1 MCGGTSAST
10 IASYTMGRSA
20 RESLLPRPRHFVWI
34 FDPYPFESKHLR
46 PASVG
51 NVGDVLLARHGDVAL
66 VLGAPPKHV
75 VHDGD
80 DVREALARARA
91 GGEYV
96 VVPGAGGADGLG
108 LMAVELEGD
117 SWVVTIF
124 ASPEYAGAFV
134 VEDTFSDQ
142 IVDPFP
148 RLEGRVELYEGVWP
162 QEAVFDALSDL
173 FFDAGVF
180 DPDETSCA
188 RPVVF
193 DESVA

>member
-1 MCGGTSAST
+1 
-10 IASYTMGRSA
+10 MGRSA

-46 PASVG
+46 PAGVG

-75 VHDGD
+75 VHYWD
-80 DVREALARARA
+80 DVGETLARARA
-91 GGEYV
+91 GGEDV

-117 SWVVTIF
+117 AEGVAAFTC
-124 ASPEYAGAFV
+124 AEDTGAFV

-148 RLEGRVELYEGVWP
+148 RLEGRVELYE
-162 QEAVFDALSDL
+162 
-173 FFDAGVF
+173 
-180 DPDETSCA
+180 
-188 RPVVF
+188 
-193 DESVA
+193 